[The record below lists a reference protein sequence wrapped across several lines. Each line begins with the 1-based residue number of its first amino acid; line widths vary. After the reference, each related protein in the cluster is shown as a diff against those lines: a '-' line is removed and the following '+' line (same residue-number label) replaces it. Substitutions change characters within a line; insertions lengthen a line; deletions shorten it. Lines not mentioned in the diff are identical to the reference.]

1 MGIVTWSEA
10 DKGQWRTVNV
20 SQMIRNLLNHDRL
33 LYVKATDTYE
43 WRSCSF
49 KWEVNSNARMFPETE
64 LNNSIAWITCLS
76 GKDEDLSLLFE
87 KFQLAANHASA
98 SFIIL
103 PVKQNTQKAKA
114 TVNSDVAKL
123 VSKHFPE
130 KLDRTNLESE
140 WKSTIPFHAYIPPTT
155 PMLDRF
161 SKYLAE

>member
-10 DKGQWRTVNV
+10 DKDQWRTVNA

-49 KWEVNSNARMFPETE
+49 KFEKNSNARMFPETE
-64 LNNSIAWITCLS
+64 LNDSIAWITCLS

-87 KFQLAANHASA
+87 KLKLAANQASA

-123 VSKHFPE
+123 VLKNFPE
-130 KLDRTNLESE
+130 RFDRKNIESE
-140 WKSTIPFHAYIPPTT
+140 WKSTISFNCWIPQSSPL
-155 PMLDRF
+155 LDQF
-161 SKYLAE
+161 SNYLAE

>member
-10 DKGQWRTVNV
+10 DKRQWRTVNV

-49 KWEVNSNARMFPETE
+49 AWEPNTNARMFPETE

-87 KFQLAANHASA
+87 KFKLAANQASA

-103 PVKQNTQKAKA
+103 PVKQNSQRSKAS
-114 TVNSDVAKL
+114 VNTD
-123 VSKHFPE
+123 VSKLIAEHFPE

-140 WKSTIPFHAYIPPTT
+140 WKSTVPFHCWIPHSSPL
-155 PMLDRF
+155 LDQF
-161 SKYLAE
+161 SKHLAE